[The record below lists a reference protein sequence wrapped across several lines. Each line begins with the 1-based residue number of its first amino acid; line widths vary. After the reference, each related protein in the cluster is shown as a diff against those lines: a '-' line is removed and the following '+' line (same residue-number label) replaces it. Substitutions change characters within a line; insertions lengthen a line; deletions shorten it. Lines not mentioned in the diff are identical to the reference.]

1 MSVVVSYA
9 SFFWR
14 PEAYVPSKT
23 YILVRTVATPDAPP
37 TRVLGI
43 ALMLAHVSVNV
54 AYFHCRAVVGGAPE
68 AEPSS
73 WYTNVS

>member
-1 MSVVVSYA
+1 ML
-9 SFFWR
+9 
-14 PEAYVPSKT
+14 VP
-23 YILVRTVATPDAPP
+23 TVATPAAPP
-37 TRVLGI
+37 MRVVGI
-43 ALMLAHVSVNV
+43 ALMLTHVSVNV